1 MRGARTFAAIVVTL
15 AAALIPG
22 VAQAASFTPAPGSP
36 YGTPS
41 AASLATADFTGDGV
55 LDLAATGTST
65 TFVYSFLGNGAA
77 GFSPA
82 LGSPF
87 TILGFEPSGIAAGSF
102 DADGDVDL
110 MLGTAD
116 ATTPDILFA
125 AGNGSGAFFD
135 AGTTGAQPTSNDVR
149 AGDLDND
156 GNLDVVASSST
167 TFLSVLLNNGAA
179 NFAANTALLSATIER
194 IALADFNGDGNLD
207 IAALGS
213 AGLEIL
219 LGDGAGAFTSL
230 GLPTPAGLQA
240 NGLAVADFDGDGD
253 PDVAS
258 TTRVTG
264 QLTVL
269 LNNGAGVMTA
279 LPSVFIDAAGL
290 AGSVA
295 SDFNGDGHPD
305 LVVASRTTNLHV
317 LLGNGT
323 GTFTAA
329 SDSPLTTA
337 SGVGNL
343 VAGDFDGDGHPDLA
357 GVSST
362 SMVVYRN
369 AFVWPTP
376 PTPPAPPAP
385 AGVPLPVVDALSPAE
400 GRTDGGEPIVI
411 SGQNFGSVQQ
421 VWFGDVAAASF
432 RVERFDR
439 VEAVAP
445 AHAAGTVAV
454 RVQTAAG
461 TSAMT
466 DRSHYRYVEA
476 PRPQSPP
483 DTPATSTPPQAKPT
497 AASCVVPSLRGL
509 RLSVARKRLERAGCA
524 LGNVRRLRGARGA
537 RAQRVIRQKLAAG
550 RQEPAGRHV
559 AVTVRPTRR

>member
-1 MRGARTFAAIVVTL
+1 
-15 AAALIPG
+15 
-22 VAQAASFTPAPGSP
+22 
-36 YGTPS
+36 
-41 AASLATADFTGDGV
+41 
-55 LDLAATGTST
+55 
-65 TFVYSFLGNGAA
+65 
-77 GFSPA
+77 
-82 LGSPF
+82 
-87 TILGFEPSGIAAGSF
+87 
-102 DADGDVDL
+102 
-110 MLGTAD
+110 
-116 ATTPDILFA
+116 
-125 AGNGSGAFFD
+125 
-135 AGTTGAQPTSNDVR
+135 VR

-156 GNLDVVASSST
+156 GDLDVVASSST
-167 TFLSVLLNNGAA
+167 TFLSVLLNNGSA
-179 NFAANTALLSATIER
+179 NFAANTTLLSATIER

-207 IAALGS
+207 IAALGA

-219 LGDGAGAFTSL
+219 LGNGAGTFTSL

-290 AGSVA
+290 VGSVA
-295 SDFNGDGHPD
+295 RDFNGDGHQD

-362 SMVVYRN
+362 SLVVYRN
-369 AFVWPTP
+369 DFVWPTP
-376 PTPPAPPAP
+376 PPPPPP
-385 AGVPLPVVDALSPAE
+385 PPGPPGLPLPVVDAVSPAE
-400 GRTDGGEPIVI
+400 GRTDGGESIAI

-421 VWFGDVAAASF
+421 VWFGDVAAESF

-476 PRPQSPP
+476 TRPQSPP
-483 DTPATSTPPQAKPT
+483 QTPPTATPPQVTPT
-497 AASCVVPSLRGL
+497 ATRCVVPSLRGV
-509 RLSVARKRLERAGCA
+509 RLSVARTRLERAGCA
-524 LGNVRRLRGARGA
+524 LGNVRRVRGARGA
-537 RAQRVIRQKLAAG
+537 RVQRVIRQRPAAG